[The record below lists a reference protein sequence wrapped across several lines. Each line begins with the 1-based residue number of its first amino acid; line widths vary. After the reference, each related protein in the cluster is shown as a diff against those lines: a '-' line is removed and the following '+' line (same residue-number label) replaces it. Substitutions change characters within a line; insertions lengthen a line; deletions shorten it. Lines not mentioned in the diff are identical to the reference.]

1 MTRTN
6 GRVGRLNTA
15 GSAAAE
21 EGIHPEVFREAAVI
35 QMTWPGAPTLYYG
48 DEAGLTG
55 WTDPDNRRTYPWGHE
70 DTALIVTADH
80 GGHGRGH
87 GADIPEDMTIPV
99 FVKAPGFAP
108 GSTLENV
115 NIKDLAPTIA
125 TLMGVAPAAEWE
137 GKSLI

>member
-1 MTRTN
+1 M
-6 GRVGRLNTA
+6 G
-15 GSAAAE
+15 
-21 EGIHPEVFREAAVI
+21 
-35 QMTWPGAPTLYYG
+35 
-48 DEAGLTG
+48 
-55 WTDPDNRRTYPWGHE
+55 DPDAIGHGYGWMGEEYIASVQRCWDNIARVAASLDE